1 VGFTFLVQ
9 LWAVREVISADDTRA
24 YFLGRP
30 IGFACGFRTRFGVPC
45 PGCGVTRGVAFAVR
59 GDLAHA
65 WRLSPAAAL
74 GVGGLAALAL
84 ALLGFAWL
92 EWLGEVAWARRTER
106 WIRTASVA
114 YAGAAIGIW
123 LGEWAFRAGAAML
136 AL

>member
-1 VGFTFLVQ
+1 
-9 LWAVREVISADDTRA
+9 
-24 YFLGRP
+24 
-30 IGFACGFRTRFGVPC
+30 
-45 PGCGVTRGVAFAVR
+45 VTRGVAFAVR

-74 GVGGLAALAL
+74 GVGGVAVLAM

-92 EWLGEVAWARRTER
+92 EWLGKVGWSHRAER
-106 WIRTASVA
+106 WIRAVSVA

-123 LGEWAFRAGAAML
+123 LGEWAFRAGTAML